1 MSSER
6 TLEKPATQ
14 KQRYRKQIVHYVAP
28 AILTN
33 ACSFLFSVVD
43 GLFVGNGVGTDALA
57 AVNICV
63 PFVTI
68 SIALNMLP
76 SIGGITIGAVRMGG
90 KNTDGANEVFRHSV
104 TFSLILGVVL
114 TLLGTLASG
123 PLATMLGATATYHS
137 MAQDYLFWWSLFI
150 IPNFLSMN
158 LQGFCRNDGQPVLV
172 AVATVA
178 GTLVNVFLDWLL
190 VYPLQKGVAGAA
202 IATGA
207 SQVTT
212 LLIVLSHF
220 ILKKGVLRFGGYQPV
235 RKLFVQI
242 MYRGMPEMIA
252 QFSSPIM
259 TLWMNRTLGRYIGD
273 VGVNTF
279 SVISYISSLTLAI
292 LFGASEGMQPLLG
305 QSYGAGK
312 DKDVDHYFKVGLYI
326 ATIGSAI
333 IIALF
338 CIFDV
343 PLAKIF
349 GARGLILEEIC
360 KYILPFSWGFIFA
373 GANSMVSS
381 YLYSTMHSRPAIV
394 LNLVRSFATNTFCIL
409 VLPIIFGKGIIWYT
423 YGISEVLVSLLAIAL
438 VFSVRKHRNIG
449 REAME

>member
-1 MSSER
+1 
-6 TLEKPATQ
+6 
-14 KQRYRKQIVHYVAP
+14 
-28 AILTN
+28 
-33 ACSFLFSVVD
+33 
-43 GLFVGNGVGTDALA
+43 
-57 AVNICV
+57 
-63 PFVTI
+63 
-68 SIALNMLP
+68 
-76 SIGGITIGAVRMGG
+76 
-90 KNTDGANEVFRHSV
+90 
-104 TFSLILGVVL
+104 
-114 TLLGTLASG
+114 
-123 PLATMLGATATYHS
+123 MLGATATYHS

-172 AVATVA
+172 
-178 GTLVNVFLDWLL
+178 
-190 VYPLQKGVAGAA
+190 
-202 IATGA
+202 
-207 SQVTT
+207 
-212 LLIVLSHF
+212 
-220 ILKKGVLRFGGYQPV
+220 
-235 RKLFVQI
+235 
-242 MYRGMPEMIA
+242 
-252 QFSSPIM
+252 
-259 TLWMNRTLGRYIGD
+259 
-273 VGVNTF
+273 
-279 SVISYISSLTLAI
+279 
-292 LFGASEGMQPLLG
+292 
-305 QSYGAGK
+305 
-312 DKDVDHYFKVGLYI
+312 

-409 VLPIIFGKGIIWYT
+409 VLPMIFGKGIIWYT

-449 REAME
+449 REAM